1 MVRRW
6 GGGGGRD
13 WRDKGKSKKDLGREG
28 EENDCPQDSSL
39 GPASCEW
46 AARRASPLVLPIP
59 AARQRGGPRGEGSW
73 GKGMEDFQGSLAQL
87 PQGALG
93 EGAVTQARLG
103 EGAAY
108 SGKACRQW

>member
-1 MVRRW
+1 MIAPRIA
-6 GGGGGRD
+6 G
-13 WRDKGKSKKDLGREG
+13 
-28 EENDCPQDSSL
+28 L

-46 AARRASPLVLPIP
+46 AARRAPPSVLPIL

-93 EGAVTQARLG
+93 EGAVTQARL
-103 EGAAY
+103 
-108 SGKACRQW
+108 